1 MVRGLLLVYVVVEL
15 AAILALSATIG
26 WGWTLLALLV
36 TAVLGV
42 VVWVPMAGW
51 QLSAQVVQLRS
62 GSKEPRSALSDGA
75 MVTLATV
82 LILVPGLVTT
92 TLGILLLAPPIRT
105 IARPALGAI
114 ALRGVQRRIPLITD
128 VRMFRDSR
136 EADDHREHR
145 DYIDGE
151 VIDIQD
157 VRDVEPPVLPPARVQ
172 TAPRPHTS

>member
-1 MVRGLLLVYVVVEL
+1 MVRGLLLIYVVVEL
-15 AAILALSATIG
+15 AAILALSATVG

-51 QLSAQVVQLRS
+51 QLGAQVVQLRS
-62 GSKEPRSALSDGA
+62 GVKEPGSALSDGA
-75 MVTLATV
+75 MVSLATV

-92 TLGILLLAPPIRT
+92 ALGILLLAPPIRT
-105 IARPALGAI
+105 LARPALAAI

-128 VRMFRDSR
+128 VRMF
-136 EADDHREHR
+136 DDASGATDHR

-151 VIDIQD
+151 VVD
-157 VRDVEPPVLPPARVQ
+157 VRDVEPAVLPPAQVRA
-172 TAPRPHTS
+172 APHQHAP

>member
-15 AAILALSATIG
+15 AAILALSVTIG

-128 VRMFRDSR
+128 VRMFRDGR
-136 EADDHREHR
+136 DADDHR

-157 VRDVEPPVLPPARVQ
+157 VRDVEPLVLPPARVQ